1 MPEPLDQSQMT
12 ADGLLPIREVARIT
26 GVNAVTLRAWE
37 RRYGLIVPL
46 RTAKGH
52 RLYEE
57 AHIQRIRDILTW
69 LNRGVAVSQI
79 KPLLDTSTTPEL
91 PQANQWSELLEELLQ
106 AIERL
111 SERRLDDAFNRAM
124 ALYPP
129 RTLCQHLLHPLL
141 DRLDLRWQGQYG
153 AALERAMFSSWLRSK
168 LGTRIYFN
176 NRQQAG
182 RPLLIVNLDEEAFSP
197 DLWIAAWLVSSTDCP
212 VDVVEW
218 PVPLTELSLALERM
232 RPRAVLL
239 HASKALPGDCLQ
251 RQLPRLLEHSAAPLL
266 LTGPAAHIHA
276 LELRRHRE
284 LLLADHPL
292 GALQQL
298 HEAGLLPGSEGRS
311 S

>member
-1 MPEPLDQSQMT
+1 MSESTDLVELN

-46 RTAKGH
+46 RTPKGH

-79 KPLLDTSTTPEL
+79 KPLLDATTPPEL
-91 PQANQWSELLEELLQ
+91 PQQNQWSEMLDELLQ

-129 RTLCQHLLHPLL
+129 RTLCQHLVQPLL
-141 DRLDLRWQGQYG
+141 DALDQRWQGQYG
-153 AALERAMFSSWLRSK
+153 AAVERVLFHSWLRSK
-168 LGTRIYFN
+168 LATRIYFN

-182 RPLLIVNLDEEAFSP
+182 RPLLLANLDGESFAP
-197 DLWIAAWLVSSTDCP
+197 GLWLTAWLVSSTDCP
-212 VDVVEW
+212 VEVIEW
-218 PVPLTELSLALERM
+218 PVPLNELNLAMERIW
-232 RPRAVLL
+232 PRALL
-239 HASKALPGDCLQ
+239 LYASNSLPSSCLQ
-251 RQLPRLLEHSAAPLL
+251 RHLPRLVEQSAAPLL
-266 LTGPAAHIHA
+266 LAGPAVHIHA
-276 LELRRHRE
+276 PELHRHGG
-284 LLLADHPL
+284 LMLADDPL
-292 GALQQL
+292 AALQQL
-298 HEAGLLPGSEGRS
+298 QGAGLLPGSEGS
-311 S
+311 AS